1 MDMKVIANS
10 VLQHIGGKE
19 NIVSATHC
27 ATRLR
32 LVLKDDSKVMQ
43 TEIEN
48 IEGVK
53 GAFSTVSN
61 IKLFLNWTCEQG
73 I

>member
-32 LVLKDDSKVMQ
+32 LVLRTIQK
-43 TEIEN
+43 
-48 IEGVK
+48 
-53 GAFSTVSN
+53 
-61 IKLFLNWTCEQG
+61 
-73 I
+73 